1 MVVFSSCCAEDET
14 VQQTHGRAAGMR
26 RTRGLRLGVAIGAAI
41 AMSGLAIGMAL
52 GSIPGAGNVIEGCYP
67 PGCGLRVRPALLC
80 VPSDEPFTLTIDG
93 AAMRTPRLA
102 LAVLLTLVGAV
113 WIGQGTGIV
122 GGSAM
127 SGSPFW
133 AVAGLALIVVAVV
146 MVGLERRRPAR

>member
-1 MVVFSSCCAEDET
+1 
-14 VQQTHGRAAGMR
+14 
-26 RTRGLRLGVAIGAAI
+26 
-41 AMSGLAIGMAL
+41 
-52 GSIPGAGNVIEGCYP
+52 
-67 PGCGLRVRPALLC
+67 
-80 VPSDEPFTLTIDG
+80 
-93 AAMRTPRLA
+93 MRTPRLA

-113 WIGQGTGIV
+113 WIGQGTGII